1 MDLDVIF
8 CLHKLNPP
16 VLKKEIKG
24 EKEKTTKP
32 MIRGLT
38 DSAIGPF

>member
-16 VLKKEIKG
+16 RFKKRKIK
-24 EKEKTTKP
+24 EKKKTTKP
-32 MIRGLT
+32 VIRGLT